1 MSCSHRWARLILAS
15 PSAPEWNAA
24 GGKEGLQP
32 FLDRR
37 NGDLLQVSQDRGQTK
52 VVQGCQQG
60 SVSPVIQPTT
70 RFFASHHQLSPG
82 DSPHHRTRHS
92 CSRLPAALTAS
103 SERRQWL
110 ILGDG
115 LESAGESIRNLAV
128 HPPSYCRSRCSVS
141 RSRNLRH
148 MRIG

>member
-32 FLDRR
+32 FLDAICCTLPRT
-37 NGDLLQVSQDRGQTK
+37 RGRAR
-52 VVQGCQQG
+52 VVQGYIQG

-141 RSRNLRH
+141 RSRSLRH